1 VKVEDIKAIENAK
14 VAEEKALAQKRYLP
28 FLLTLGIVLLD
39 QFTKYLVVKN
49 IPVGTIA
56 KEYFGD
62 FLWICHVRNTGAAF
76 SLGAEGSVFMRI
88 VVLILVPIALMVL
101 VGYLVATSKDYLT
114 KAQRWFAAGV
124 LGGGLGTI
132 IDRIFRFDTG
142 VVDFIS
148 VKFYGILGMERWPT
162 FNVSD
167 SCVVIFV
174 ILLAISMIFGKHR
187 EDETIRG

>member
-1 VKVEDIKAIENAK
+1 MKKYEKKYVKKF
-14 VAEEKALAQKRYLP
+14 LP
-28 FLLTLGIVLLD
+28 FLLSLGIVVLD
-39 QFTKYLVVKN
+39 QFTKYLVVKS
-49 IPVGTIA
+49 IPLGTVA

-76 SLGAEGSVFMRI
+76 SLGAGGSNLMRV
-88 VVLILVPIALMVL
+88 VVLILLPVALMAF
-101 VGYLVATSKDYLT
+101 VGYLIVSSKDYLT
-114 KAQRWFAAGV
+114 SAQRWFAAGI
-124 LGGGLGTI
+124 LGGGVGTI

-148 VKFYGILGMERWPT
+148 VKFYGLFGLERWPT

-174 ILLAISMIFGKHR
+174 ILLAISMIFGKK
-187 EDETIRG
+187 ENDK

>member
-1 VKVEDIKAIENAK
+1 MKNNNMVEDKKSSLNRFLPFILTICI
-14 VAEEKALAQKRYLP
+14 VLFDQITKALV
-28 FLLTLGIVLLD
+28 I
-39 QFTKYLVVKN
+39 KN

-56 KEYFGD
+56 KKYFGD

-76 SLGAEGSVFMRI
+76 SMGADSSAFIRI
-88 VVLILVPIALMVL
+88 VVLIVLPLVLMGFIAW
-101 VGYLVATSKDYLT
+101 AIASKRSMFNSVQ
-114 KAQRWFAAGV
+114 KWFAAGI

-132 IDRIFRFDTG
+132 CDRIFRFDEG

-148 VKFYGILGMERWPT
+148 VKFYGLFGLERWPT

-174 ILLAISMIFGKHR
+174 ILFALSVIFCKSSAQDSGKKK
-187 EDETIRG
+187 ENSKK

>member
-1 VKVEDIKAIENAK
+1 MKKKN
-14 VAEEKALAQKRYLP
+14 LLP
-28 FLLTLGIVLLD
+28 FLLSLGIVILD
-39 QFTKYLVVKN
+39 QVTKCLVVKY
-49 IPVGTIA
+49 IPLNTIA
-56 KEYFGD
+56 KKYFGD

-76 SLGAEGSVFMRI
+76 SLGAEGSTFMRI
-88 VVLILVPIALMVL
+88 VVLIIFPVALMAF
-101 VGYLVATSKDYLT
+101 VGYLVATKKDYLT
-114 KAQRWFAAGV
+114 SAQRWFAAGI
-124 LGGGLGTI
+124 LGGGVGTI

-174 ILLAISMIFGKHR
+174 ILLAISMIFSKT
-187 EDETIRG
+187 EKKEK